1 MLRFFLFLP
10 LEFICQL
17 LYTFYL
23 PLHMLLNLQT
33 SERPCRCS
41 ITHSTYL
48 TYLVLLTVLVHT
60 NQLYS
65 QQVWCPGCGLKVC
78 QTKRRRKLTTYS
90 IQERSPKGPNQ
101 SHLRSQNAPH
111 TWLSPLALWVFPRHV
126 HLVPVGGYRVPDEP
140 LCTTER
146 CQHLLQHRQ
155 AWGVDVSGYN
165 PAHGGL
171 HIYQPSTTTR
181 QQRRGLR
188 R

>member
-101 SHLRSQNAPH
+101 SHLRSQNASGRRRTSTPLLCF
-111 TWLSPLALWVFPRHV
+111 LSSTSHLIVTACPLSIPKTCSPCPCWRIS
-126 HLVPVGGYRVPDEP
+126 
-140 LCTTER
+140 CTRRTSMHDR
-146 CQHLLQHRQ
+146 KM
-155 AWGVDVSGYN
+155 STS
-165 PAHGGL
+165 
-171 HIYQPSTTTR
+171 PSTQTSMR
-181 QQRRGLR
+181 CWCFWV
-188 R
+188 